1 MATSFMAIA
10 IGIVVLAGGF
20 LAAWTDRTAVPVPV
34 PAHRSARPGRP
45 GRRA

>member
-20 LAAWTDRTAVPVPV
+20 LAAWTDRTAVPVPTR
-34 PAHRSARPGRP
+34 RSARPGR
-45 GRRA
+45 RA